1 MGILWKYN
9 RQNRAITKNCAFPQN
24 LHSRKLGELF
34 VFKVV
39 QVFLSVVK
47 KGSAAVN
54 LSNFEAY
61 HLLKSG
67 EIEPKKVIVKTRI
80 C

>member
-1 MGILWKYN
+1 M
-9 RQNRAITKNCAFPQN
+9 
-24 LHSRKLGELF
+24 KLGELF

-39 QVFLSVVK
+39 QVFLSVFK
-47 KGSAAVN
+47 KGSATVN